1 MLNMPKTT
9 ITVLLLGILTQKR
22 LKLMLCYTRCIQL
35 ESIHCHMKQR
45 CSYHHGCSRSNR
57 RLYLLLGQEH
67 TYIGVRSSL
76 ESNIEEGGLPFLKT
90 SDILRRAQSLKRN
103 VAPPAA
109 NT

>member
-1 MLNMPKTT
+1 MLYKMHPVRKHSLPYEAELF
-9 ITVLLLGILTQKR
+9 ISPWVFKEQQKAIPSTR
-22 LKLMLCYTRCIQL
+22 TGAHLYRCKL
-35 ESIHCHMKQR
+35 
-45 CSYHHGCSRSNR
+45 
-57 RLYLLLGQEH
+57 
-67 TYIGVRSSL
+67 RSSL